1 MSRITKRVLL
11 TFTGSISGKPIV
23 SELVRKY
30 DLEINIYRASI
41 TPNEEGHMAI
51 DVTGDEKMV
60 EEGLKFIESFNV
72 NVSRTMNSLVWNE
85 EKCVGCGNCLSH
97 CPTEALY
104 IADQASRE
112 VRFNGEKCI
121 ACMSCVRNCPFGAC
135 TSLF

>member
-11 TFTGSISGKPIV
+11 TFTGSISGKPVV

-51 DVTGDEKMV
+51 DVTGEEKMV
-60 EEGLKFIESFNV
+60 EDGLKFIESFNV

-104 IADQASRE
+104 ISDAASRE

-135 TSLF
+135 SSLF